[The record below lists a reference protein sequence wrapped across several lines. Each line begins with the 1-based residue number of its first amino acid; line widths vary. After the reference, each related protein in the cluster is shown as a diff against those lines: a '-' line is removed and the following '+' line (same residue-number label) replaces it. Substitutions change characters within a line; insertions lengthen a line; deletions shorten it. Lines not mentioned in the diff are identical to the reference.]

1 MNILVV
7 GKFHT
12 ESFALHIAE
21 TLEDMNHTV
30 LRFEPGTKGR
40 HITND
45 NFLFFKKARNTIE
58 GLIVNTEFV
67 RKKELQE
74 IKNLLNT
81 KVDLTIA
88 THDFLYPDQVGGIKE
103 KTKAPIVLWHPDH
116 IANCGKFMFMN
127 APYDFLFF
135 KDPFM
140 VRTFKDN
147 YNLNTHY
154 LPECCNPKKHYPV
167 TLDNKD
173 KAYYGC
179 DITTAGNMHPSRYAF
194 FKELKDYNIKLWGP
208 PAPEWMSLGPVKKM
222 MMNKTVFN
230 EEKSKAFQAAKI
242 VINNLFPA
250 EIEGVNV
257 RTFEIP
263 ACGGFQMINW
273 KPGLDQIL
281 KEGDEVVSFRNK
293 EEIIEKIDYYLKN
306 DDERK
311 RIIENGYRK
320 VNAEH
325 TYKIRLKLLLETIF
339 NDAEGFTPPPTMF

>member
-1 MNILVV
+1 MNILVI

-21 TLEDMNHTV
+21 TLEDMKHTV
-30 LRFEPGTKGR
+30 LRFEPGAKAR

-45 NFLFFKKARNTIE
+45 NFLFFKKARNSFE
-58 GLIVNTEFV
+58 GLIANTEFV
-67 RKKELQE
+67 RKKQSQ
-74 IKNLLNT
+74 KFKYLLNREI
-81 KVDLTIA
+81 DLTIV
-88 THDFLYPDQVGGIKE
+88 THDFLYPDQVVNIKE

-135 KDPFM
+135 KDPYM

-154 LPECCNPKKHYPV
+154 LPECCNPKRHYPV
-167 TLDNKD
+167 TLNDKD
-173 KAYYGC
+173 KEYYGC

-194 FKELKDYNIKLWGP
+194 FKELKDYNIKIWGP
-208 PAPEWMSLGPVKKM
+208 PAPKWMHLGPVKKM
-222 MMNKTVFN
+222 MLNKTVFN

-263 ACGGFQMINW
+263 ACGGFQLVDWRFTLSKLFNE
-273 KPGLDQIL
+273 G
-281 KEGDEVVSFRNK
+281 KEIVSFYNIADLK
-293 EEIIEKIDYYLKN
+293 DKIHYYLSN
-306 DDERK
+306 ENERTTIVSNSINRVLGEHK
-311 RIIENGYRK
+311 YEN
-320 VNAEH
+320 
-325 TYKIRLKLLLETIF
+325 RLKTLINTISGIESGYPIKQ
-339 NDAEGFTPPPTMF
+339 N